1 MSNKRKE
8 NCWFEEQRWI
18 WQGGSADGSLPIE
31 SSIDRQGHKIDQILT
46 NSGLGGDILF
56 RKYFPFVPSMYLP

>member
-1 MSNKRKE
+1 MDL
-8 NCWFEEQRWI
+8 
-18 WQGGSADGSLPIE
+18 QGGSADGSLPIE